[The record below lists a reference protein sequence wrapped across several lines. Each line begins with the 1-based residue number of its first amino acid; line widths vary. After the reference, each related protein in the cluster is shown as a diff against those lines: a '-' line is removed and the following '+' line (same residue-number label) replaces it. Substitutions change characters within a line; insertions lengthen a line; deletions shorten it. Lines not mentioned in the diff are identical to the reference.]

1 MRLGHDKV
9 VASREQVEGIFE
21 EVDGAAIDCCLHA
34 EQSDGKRILCQLR
47 RVRDRVQVMNLLSAN
62 ALNLRVLAVSAVLLD
77 FRQKLLLLT
86 VWLPNGVQGP
96 VFIVIH
102 VEFCKLELCQ

>member
-21 EVDGAAIDCCLHA
+21 EVDGTAINCCLHA
-34 EQSDGKRILCQLR
+34 EQGDGKRILCQLR

-77 FRQKLLLLT
+77 FWQELLGFAVRLT
-86 VWLPNGVQGP
+86 NGCKGTVLI
-96 VFIVIH
+96 FIHI
-102 VEFCKLELCQ
+102 ELG